1 MGARGAKKKAK
12 VCPRARTS
20 PEAPDAVNSA
30 TPSPEAGRTCP
41 PVLHSRQPGPGLGA
55 RTPPAAGPQHPA
67 NTPPPPPPP
76 SSRRRRR
83 RRRRRM
89 EGASPGSS
97 HGGGQG
103 PGAPAEHEAAAG
115 GHRDLTARFRRA
127 REAGTSSGS
136 VPARGPWPETALEA
150 AAAEL
155 AAHGA
160 GCRRALDQLADVT
173 GRLVRERAN
182 ARRCVAC
189 PARVARVGG
198 RRDPIWEP
206 HQARSTDQ
214 AVCSQSVPRTGSTR
228 GTHALR
234 ARRWPP
240 PTRSLARQTP
250 CTARWP
256 PSTPAATACAAAPHL
271 LLSGGGG
278 ALAPC
283 DGAALL

>member
-1 MGARGAKKKAK
+1 
-12 VCPRARTS
+12 
-20 PEAPDAVNSA
+20 
-30 TPSPEAGRTCP
+30 
-41 PVLHSRQPGPGLGA
+41 
-55 RTPPAAGPQHPA
+55 
-67 NTPPPPPPP
+67 
-76 SSRRRRR
+76 
-83 RRRRRM
+83 M

-234 ARRWPP
+234 APEMAASNALAGPSNSLHCALASQHPCSHSVCRGAPSSSLWRGRSPRTVRR
-240 PTRSLARQTP
+240 RSLALGSTRLQR
-250 CTARWP
+250 TAAESEGR
-256 PSTPAATACAAAPHL
+256 
-271 LLSGGGG
+271 
-278 ALAPC
+278 
-283 DGAALL
+283 D